1 MTNKVATVD
10 AQENIENAQIENIED
25 SQDGWRGE
33 QNNTGQLVYKEHRKT
48 YWRQ

>member
-25 SQDGWRGE
+25 SQDG
-33 QNNTGQLVYKEHRKT
+33 
-48 YWRQ
+48 